1 MDNESDH
8 TIEEAAPESKTG
20 AAEARPPTVLQ
31 VLPAL
36 VTGGV
41 ERGTVDIAEA
51 IVQAGG
57 RALVVSEG
65 GPMVGELNRAG
76 AEHFVLP
83 LATKNPFAIYK
94 NIAHLSELITRE
106 QVDIVHAR
114 SRAPAWSAWHAA
126 KRTGRAFITTFHGT
140 YGHTS
145 AAKRWYNSI
154 MTRGERVIAISDF
167 IGGHVHQVYGV
178 SAARIRVVHRG
189 IDMIRFDAANI
200 NSERVIHLAEVW
212 RLPDGQPVVMLPG
225 RLTRWKGQSVFIEAV
240 KRLNRPGVQ
249 FLMVGSDQGRYDY
262 RRELEQHIEAEG
274 MTGMI
279 HVIDHCDD
287 MPAAY
292 MLTDVV
298 VSASTEPEAF
308 GRVVA
313 EAQALGRPVIATDH
327 GGARETVIDGET
339 GWLTKPGDADS
350 LARAMALAL
359 DQSDEDRQA
368 FAERSVAHI
377 RKNFSKDRMCAETLE
392 VYEEVLSERGRTQ

>member
-36 VTGGV
+36 ITGGV

-200 NSERVIHLAEVW
+200 NSERVIHLAEAW

>member
-200 NSERVIHLAEVW
+200 NSERVIHLAEAW